1 MFSYQIDEALAD
13 QHIRDMLAGARRRNL
28 IADARRHER
37 MATAW
42 RGPTSPNA
50 HPSLLKSSAAHF
62 LALVRGRR
70 TTHVASSATA
80 EPAAGPMGCRA

>member
-13 QHIRDMLAGARRRNL
+13 QHIRDMLADARRRNL

-37 MATAW
+37 MAAAG
-42 RGPTSPNA
+42 RGITSPNA
-50 HPSLLKSSAAHF
+50 HPSPLKSSAAHF
-62 LALVRGRR
+62 LALARGRR
-70 TTHVASSATA
+70 TAHVTSRTTA

>member
-1 MFSYQIDEALAD
+1 MFSYQIGEALAD
-13 QHIRDMLAGARRRNL
+13 QHTRDMLADARRRNL

-37 MATAW
+37 MAAAG
-42 RGPTSPNA
+42 RGATSPNA

-70 TTHVASSATA
+70 TAHAASRTTA